1 MVGRT
6 IGLTAVLTVGFTSM
20 GFALSPQVV
29 SATPSTR
36 SCIKGGHRVGVD
48 APVST
53 DVTCGLSSHQIE
65 TAMVG
70 SSGCYPRFD
79 ALGFSL
85 CATDGS
91 RSDSGGPGRSVR
103 PSSSTR
109 IGVLHPITR
118 ARAGATVASIA
129 GRRRQ
134 LTRTSLPEP
143 PPITA
148 SFIPFPQKRKDEMRA
163 YSLRHY
169 GINSYRLIDPHLII
183 WHYTDSTTYPSVYNT
198 FADDVPDVQFHE
210 LPQVCTHFVIT
221 THGTIHQLVPLILMC
236 RQVVGLNYTSLGI
249 ENVGESDQQVLD
261 DAGQYRASL
270 RLTRW
275 LRCRFHIPVRNVIG
289 HNESLQSPYFRELV
303 PAFRGQTHSDF
314 DRRDMNIVRAAVA
327 RLGC

>member
-1 MVGRT
+1 M
-6 IGLTAVLTVGFTSM
+6 
-20 GFALSPQVV
+20 
-29 SATPSTR
+29 
-36 SCIKGGHRVGVD
+36 
-48 APVST
+48 
-53 DVTCGLSSHQIE
+53 
-65 TAMVG
+65 G

-79 ALGFSL
+79 PFGFTL
-85 CATDGS
+85 CATNGS
-91 RSDSGGPGRSVR
+91 RSDSGSPRRSVR
-103 PSSSTR
+103 PSSSTHVAVR
-109 IGVLHPITR
+109 PITR
-118 ARAGATVASIA
+118 APVKPTVSTTRRPPQAT
-129 GRRRQ
+129 Q
-134 LTRTSLPEP
+134 PSLPAP
-143 PPITA
+143 PPITG
-148 SFIPFPQKRKDEMRA
+148 SFIAFPQKRKDEMRA

-183 WHYTDSTTYPSVYNT
+183 WHYTDSTTYGSVYNT

-221 THGTIHQLVPLILMC
+221 THGTIHQLVPLNLMC

-249 ENVGESDQQVLD
+249 ENVGESDQQILD
-261 DAGQYRASL
+261 DAGQYRAAL

-314 DRRDMNIVRAAVA
+314 DRRDMIIVRAAVA